1 MTTFDLIVYIMQH
14 DCSNFVYLVNHVK
27 CPNLK
32 LNKIF
37 DLFMR
42 TVLITKFIIVLLAFR
57 ITQLF

>member
-14 DCSNFVYLVNHVK
+14 DCSNFVYLVNQVK

-37 DLFMR
+37 DSFMR
-42 TVLITKFIIVLLAFR
+42 TVLITKFIFVLLAFR